1 MSFTVPPCASVLPAP
16 SAVTDAALKRVPRAT
31 TWRRRKRAKEDKKA
45 LKHGKATA
53 RRRDPKGYPCR
64 LCGKPK
70 RLEFGHSFYRGKHF
84 CATAVGKSVSEWL
97 SEQKRKAAADNV
109 RDVPRTTAWRRK
121 KKEEA
126 IAEGLSEKKVKERK
140 IFTCSLCHQPKT
152 KEYGRSRYAGKAFC
166 STYEGK
172 TVELWLAEQ
181 RALAPIEWRC
191 LWFNI

>member
-1 MSFTVPPCASVLPAP
+1 MSFTVPPCASLAVLPAP

-31 TWRRRKRAKEDKKA
+31 IWRRRKRAKEDKKA

-53 RRRDPKGYPCR
+53 WKRDPKGYPCR

-84 CATAVGKSVSEWL
+84 CATAVGKS
-97 SEQKRKAAADNV
+97 V

-152 KEYGRSRYAGKAFC
+152 KECGRSRYAGKAFC